1 MKIQN
6 LKPYR
11 IEESDGTLECYDN
24 NHTITIKKNN
34 YSISNKPNVF
44 YKIECLDKIEYTEYL
59 KTKISDKF
67 VYLLRNSD
75 ANNEELYV
83 SLTFWQNIKFIL
95 IHWDYKFGY
104 FIKRFCKGIVTICK
118 WFIELLF

>member
-11 IEESDGTLECYDN
+11 INEENGTLECYDN
-24 NHTITIKKNN
+24 KNTITIKKNK
-34 YSISNKPNVF
+34 YSISNNPSIF
-44 YKIECLDKIEYTEYL
+44 YKIECLSKIEHTEYL

-67 VYLLRNSD
+67 VYLLRKYD

-95 IHWDYKFGY
+95 IHWDYKFGD
-104 FIKRFCKGIVTICK
+104 FIKRFCKGILTICK
-118 WFIELLF
+118 WLIELLF